1 MLSQSVPARDTA
13 ITDLLPAALVLRALR
28 ALRRGDVDITI
39 DNDFTGVGG
48 EIARELN
55 EVIDLH
61 RRLVLELGRVSHVV
75 GKAGRLSQ
83 RASLPDATG
92 TWGACVRSI
101 NELIDD
107 LVQPTTDVGRVIGAV
122 AAGNLSET
130 MTLDVDGRRLR
141 GEFLRTAQVVNGMVE
156 QLGSFASEVTRVAR
170 EVGMDGKL
178 GGQAQVKGVA
188 GTWKDLTDN
197 VNLMAGNLTAQVRS
211 IAEVTTAVAKGD
223 LSKKVT
229 VDGKGEILALKNTFN
244 IMVDQLNSFASEVTR
259 VAREVGTEGKL
270 GGQARV
276 PGVSGTWEDLT
287 DGVNSMASNLTT
299 QVRAIAE
306 VTTAVAN
313 GDLSKKISIDVKGEI
328 RALKDTINTM
338 VDQLNSFASEVTRV
352 AREVGT
358 EGKLGGEANVRGV
371 AGTWKDLTESVN
383 RMAMNLTAQVRNI
396 AEVTTAVALGDLSKK
411 ITVDVQGEFRALKDT
426 TNTMVDQLN
435 SFARE
440 VTRVAREVGSDGELG
455 GQARVPGASG
465 TWRDLTDSVNSMA
478 TNLTNQVRNI
488 AEVTT
493 AVAKGDLSKKVTVDV
508 NGEMLALKDT
518 MNTMVD
524 QLNSFASEVTRVA
537 REVGTEGKLGG
548 QAKVPG
554 VAGTWMALTDNV
566 NSMATNLTNQVRG
579 IASVVTAVAG
589 GDLTHKLA
597 LEARGEIAELAGT
610 INGMTGTLAIFA
622 EQVITVAREV
632 GVEGK
637 LGGQAK
643 VPGAAGTWRDLT
655 DNVNQLAENLTSH
668 IRAIGTVATAVT
680 KGDLTRYV
688 AVEASGEM
696 AGLKDNINEMIRN
709 LRETTQKTT
718 EQDWL
723 KTNLARFTRML
734 QGQRDLTT
742 VARQVLSE
750 LAPLVRVQQAA
761 FYLAEQD
768 GEETRLNLLSSYASD
783 GDLPRSF
790 RLGEGLIGQCA
801 LEKRKFVLLDVPAD
815 HFRVRSGLGSSTP
828 RSLIILPVL
837 FEGEV
842 NAAIEL
848 ASFGQLS
855 PVHEVFL
862 DQLTESL
869 GIVVNTISSSM
880 RTEALLSQS
889 QTLTQE
895 LQSQQEELR
904 QTNERL
910 QHQAATLQKS
920 EERLTLQ
927 QEELRRTNEQAED
940 KAKLLEIKNRE
951 IEFAKADIEEK
962 AEQLALTSRY
972 KSEFVANMSHEL
984 RTPLN
989 SLLILSRMLV
999 DNADGNLTD
1008 KQVSF
1013 AQTIHASGN
1022 DLLSLINDILDLSK
1036 IESGTLAVEPSE
1048 VLLDDLRAYVEQG
1061 FRHVA
1066 HEKGLEFNVEITGR
1080 PPASIH
1086 TDPKRLQQVLKNL
1099 LSNAFKFTERGSVTM
1114 SISTASYGWN
1124 REHAILNHADCVVA
1138 FSVSDTG
1145 MGIPEDKQRIIFEA
1159 FQQADGTTSRRFG
1172 GTGLGL
1178 SISREI
1184 ANLLGGEIRVVSML
1198 GSGSTFTFYLPSQ
1211 YVAPFSERGRRP
1223 GSEGHAVS
1231 PVLGTAPEPA
1241 REPAAERAQGGGC
1254 LLLLGTADAELREA
1268 LRGPLERMDLAPLV
1282 SEDPRVDPAQIAK
1295 LHATGIIVDLRSGNL
1310 DGWIALD
1317 RLKHTLATAH
1327 LPVVALSAQS
1337 DGPKALHM
1345 GAVEVI
1351 QRLVPGEVERALR
1364 RVNALQPDQSRRL
1377 LLISEDARAS
1387 ASLVPLLGGEG
1398 VEVRSVTTG
1407 TDAQLA
1413 LSREDFQ
1420 CVVLS
1425 LGEGPFALEPLLRQ
1439 APGMPLLVHALRPLS
1454 EAESAQIAAARRRQ
1468 PIEVTHSAEQLLRHS
1483 CLALHRPEE
1492 TLPSGQRRLLL
1503 EATQRRAALAG
1514 MRVLIIDDDVRNIFA
1529 MTSALERHGALVSYA
1544 DNGQQGLELLNAGPP
1559 PQAVLVDIM
1568 MPELD
1573 GYEIMRR
1580 IREQPRHAQLP
1591 LIAVTAKAMP
1601 ADREKCLRAGATH
1614 YLAKPVDAGQ
1624 LVSALRVATTE

>member
-1 MLSQSVPARDTA
+1 M
-13 ITDLLPAALVLRALR
+13 TD
-28 ALRRGDVDITI
+28 
-39 DNDFTGVGG
+39 
-48 EIARELN
+48 
-55 EVIDLH
+55 
-61 RRLVLELGRVSHVV
+61 S
-75 GKAGRLSQ
+75 
-83 RASLPDATG
+83 
-92 TWGACVRSI
+92 
-101 NELIDD
+101 
-107 LVQPTTDVGRVIGAV
+107 
-122 AAGNLSET
+122 
-130 MTLDVDGRRLR
+130 
-141 GEFLRTAQVVNGMVE
+141 LRTFADQV
-156 QLGSFASEVTRVAR
+156 TTVAR
-170 EVGMDGKL
+170 EVGNEGKL
-178 GGQAQVKGVA
+178 GGQARVPGVS
-188 GTWKDLTDN
+188 GTWKDLTDS
-197 VNLMAGNLTAQVRS
+197 VNSMASNLTTQVRA
-211 IAEVTTAVAKGD
+211 IGEVTTAVANGD
-223 LSKKVT
+223 LSKKISIDV
-229 VDGKGEILALKNTFN
+229 KGELRAVKDTFN
-244 IMVDQLNSFASEVTR
+244 TMVDQLNSFASEVTR

-270 GGQARV
+270 GGQAKV
-276 PGVSGTWEDLT
+276 P
-287 DGVNSMASNLTT
+287 
-299 QVRAIAE
+299 
-306 VTTAVAN
+306 
-313 GDLSKKISIDVKGEI
+313 
-328 RALKDTINTM
+328 
-338 VDQLNSFASEVTRV
+338 
-352 AREVGT
+352 
-358 EGKLGGEANVRGV
+358 GV

-426 TNTMVDQLN
+426 TNTRVDQLN

-455 GQARVPGASG
+455 GQARVPGVSG
-465 TWRDLTDSVNSMA
+465 TWKDLTDGVNSMA
-478 TNLTNQVRNI
+478 ANLTNQVRNI

-493 AVAKGDLSKKVTVDV
+493 AVALGDLSKKVTVDV
-508 NGEMLALKDT
+508 NGEMLALKNT

-579 IASVVTAVAG
+579 IASVVTAVAN

-643 VPGAAGTWRDLT
+643 VPGAAGPWRDLT
-655 DNVNQLAENLTSH
+655 NNVNQLAENLTSH

-696 AGLKDNINEMIRN
+696 AALKDNINEMIRN

-750 LAPLVRVQQAA
+750 LAPLVHAQQAA
-761 FYLAEQD
+761 FYIAEQD

-801 LEKRKFVLLDVPAD
+801 LEKRKFVLEDVPAD

-828 RSLIILPVL
+828 RSLIILPIL

-869 GIVVNTISSSM
+869 GIVLNTIASSM
-880 RTEALLSQS
+880 RTEALLRQS

-904 QTNERL
+904 QTNDQL

-927 QEELRRTNEQAED
+927 QEELRRTNEQAEE

-999 DNADGNLTD
+999 DNAEGNLTQ

-1066 HEKGLEFNVEITGR
+1066 HEKGLEFNVEISGR

-1114 SISTASYGWN
+1114 TISTASYGWN
-1124 REHAILNHADCVVA
+1124 REHAILNRAECVVA

-1145 MGIPEDKQRIIFEA
+1145 MGIAEDKQRIIFEA

-1184 ANLLGGEIRVVSML
+1184 AKLLGGEIRVVSML

-1211 YVAPFSERGRRP
+1211 YVAPAGERARRSDSDAPLPSRFTPPVTSE
-1223 GSEGHAVS
+1223 
-1231 PVLGTAPEPA
+1231 PEPA
-1241 REPAAERAQGGGC
+1241 TEPAPERAPRGSC
-1254 LLLLGTADAELREA
+1254 LLLLGSPDAELREA
-1268 LRGPLERMDLAPLV
+1268 LHGPLQQIGLGPLV
-1282 SEDPRVDPAQIAK
+1282 SEEPRVDPAQIAK
-1295 LHATGIIVDLRSGNL
+1295 LHAAGIIVDLRSGQL
-1310 DGWIALD
+1310 DGWVALD

-1327 LPVVALSAQS
+1327 LPVVALAGPS
-1337 DGPKALHM
+1337 DGLKALHM
-1345 GAVEVI
+1345 GAVAVLE
-1351 QRLVPGEVERALR
+1351 RLVPADVERALR
-1364 RVNALQPDQSRRL
+1364 HVSALQPDQGRRL
-1377 LLISEDARAS
+1377 LLISDDAAS
-1387 ASLVPLLGGEG
+1387 AAHLMPLLAGEG
-1398 VEVRSVTTG
+1398 GEVRSVPSG
-1407 TDAQLA
+1407 AGALA
-1413 LSREDFQ
+1413 ALPREGFQ
-1420 CVVLS
+1420 CVVLA
-1425 LGEGPFALEPLLRQ
+1425 LGDGPAQLEPLLPQ
-1439 APGMPLLVHALRPLS
+1439 VSGLPLIVHAARPVA

-1468 PIEVTHSAEQLLRHS
+1468 PIEVTHSAEQLIRHG

-1503 EATQRRAALAG
+1503 EATRRRAALAG

-1580 IREQPRHAQLP
+1580 IRQQPRHARLP

-1601 ADREKCLRAGATH
+1601 SDREKCLRAGATH